1 MTLAP
6 LEHVPHVQAG
16 EVIGELGRIIVC
28 VLDDSDVAAV
38 WAVAGPAVAA
48 AHLGPVAPR
57 ALIQLLQDAEK
68 LQQLAICA
76 ENGGCGSN
84 LMIPFV

>member
-28 VLDDSDVAAV
+28 VLEGSEVAAV
-38 WAVAGPAVAA
+38 WAVAGPAAAA
-48 AHLGPVAPR
+48 AHLGPVELRELAGLC
-57 ALIQLLQDAEK
+57 ADA
-68 LQQLAICA
+68 AD
-76 ENGGCGSN
+76 
-84 LMIPFV
+84 LMAGFAVRSVVR

>member
-1 MTLAP
+1 MTLTQ

-28 VLDDSDVAAV
+28 VPDDSDVAAV

-48 AHLGPVAPR
+48 AHLGPVALR
-57 ALIQLLQDAEK
+57 EMAALLVEAADALRKETLQEDAP
-68 LQQLAICA
+68 L
-76 ENGGCGSN
+76 
-84 LMIPFV
+84 